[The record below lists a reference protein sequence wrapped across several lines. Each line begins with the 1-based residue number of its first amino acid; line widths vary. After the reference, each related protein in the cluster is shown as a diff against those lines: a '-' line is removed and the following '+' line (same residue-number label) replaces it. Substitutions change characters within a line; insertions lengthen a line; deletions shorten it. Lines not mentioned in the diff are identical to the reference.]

1 MSEELE
7 KLVTIDTILDF
18 LKQCVES
25 KVPVSPSL
33 WVDAALKMQVLLG
46 DEHDKF
52 INLKHEIAVFKEKCM
67 AEGATAAHAKV
78 QAESLETYS
87 HMLKQEARIGRI
99 EEMSRIAKLQAR
111 LKDSEYRSQ

>member
-7 KLVTIDTILDF
+7 KLVTMDTILDF
-18 LKQCVES
+18 LQKCVKS

-46 DEHDKF
+46 DEQDKF
-52 INLKHEIAVFKEKCM
+52 INLKHEVAVFKEKCM

-78 QAESLETYS
+78 QAESLDIYKN
-87 HMLKQEARIGRI
+87 MMKQEARIGRI
-99 EEMSRIAKLQAR
+99 EEMGRIAKLQAR
-111 LKDSEYRSQ
+111 LKDSEYRSN